1 MWVAILSVISIA
13 AFAAGQI
20 ARTKAQTILVS
31 YTITVS
37 EDQIRKL
44 GLYPRL
50 PLRLRCAQEKDVIQ
64 VWVKDAA
71 GQDVQ
76 LGHFTSSIEYEILKK
91 KEIRAFVY
99 SIYGD
104 AVVVEVKLNE
114 AL

>member
-1 MWVAILSVISIA
+1 MWVAILSVISIV
-13 AFAAGQI
+13 AFAVGQI
-20 ARTKAQTILVS
+20 ARTKVQTILVS

-37 EDQIRKL
+37 EEQIRKL

-50 PLRLRCAQEKDVIQ
+50 ALRISRAEEKDVVQ

-76 LGHFTSSIEYEILKK
+76 LGNFTSPVEYDILKK